1 MPRIKQMA
9 IVCDD
14 PARLE
19 EYYCRWFGFEEL
31 GRGPGGSVY
40 LTDGYLNVGLLK
52 KGPQLPEENQD
63 LGLHHVGFQVE
74 SIEEMRKRLQEFDP
88 SIRLEKRPK
97 EDPYSEYRIVFPEPQ
112 GFAIDISE
120 KGYGVMGEKKIP
132 GIRHIATGDR
142 DPESKLQFYSRIF
155 DMREVEVG
163 RGSVEAGKRSRGCV
177 ADGFVNIC
185 LVRRESDPRAASHF
199 GILMRNPEKLVAKIQ
214 EAYPARPELWQP
226 DRPGVE
232 VHIRDLERNA
242 LSLSA
247 KKGWEVDVGKWD
259 RVEYEAQP

>member
-1 MPRIKQMA
+1 MPRVKQMA

-14 PARLE
+14 AERLG
-19 EYYCRWFGFEEL
+19 EYYCRWFGFEKL
-31 GRGPGGSVY
+31 GRGQGDSVY
-40 LTDGYLNVGLLK
+40 LTDGYLSVGLLTR
-52 KGPQLPEENQD
+52 GPELPEESQE
-63 LGLHHVGFQVE
+63 LGLHHVGIQVE
-74 SIEEMRKRLQEFDP
+74 SIDEIKKRLAEFDP
-88 SIRLEKRPK
+88 SIQLERRPT
-97 EDPYSEYRIVFPEPQ
+97 EEPYSQYRIKFREPQ

-120 KGYGVMGEKKIP
+120 KGYGVEGEKRVP

-142 DPESKLQFYSRIF
+142 DPESKLQFYSSIF
-155 DMREVEVG
+155 DMREVEVN

-185 LVRRESDPRAASHF
+185 LVRRETDPQGASHF
-199 GILMRNPEKLVAKIQ
+199 GVIMRHPEHLVSKLR

-242 LSLSA
+242 LSLSD

-259 RVEYEAQP
+259 KVEYETQP

>member
-1 MPRIKQMA
+1 MA
-9 IVCDD
+9 
-14 PARLE
+14 
-19 EYYCRWFGFEEL
+19 
-31 GRGPGGSVY
+31 
-40 LTDGYLNVGLLK
+40 
-52 KGPQLPEENQD
+52 
-63 LGLHHVGFQVE
+63 
-74 SIEEMRKRLQEFDP
+74 
-88 SIRLEKRPK
+88 
-97 EDPYSEYRIVFPEPQ
+97 RIVHLAMRVED
-112 GFAIDISE
+112 IDKASE
-120 KGYGVMGEKKIP
+120 
-132 GIRHIATGDR
+132 
-142 DPESKLQFYSRIF
+142 FYSKVF
-155 DMREVEVG
+155 GMREVEVG
-163 RGSVEAGKRSRGCV
+163 RGSVEGGKRSRGCS

-185 LVRRESDPRAASHF
+185 LVRRESEPRSASHF

>member
-1 MPRIKQMA
+1 MPRVKQVA
-9 IVCDD
+9 IVCED
-14 PARLE
+14 PGRLE
-19 EYYCRWFGFEEL
+19 EYYCRWFGFGKL
-31 GRGPGGSVY
+31 SGGPGDSVY

-52 KGPQLPEENQD
+52 SGPESRA
-63 LGLHHVGFQVE
+63 LGLHHVGIQVE
-74 SIEEMRKRLQEFDP
+74 SIDDIRKRIAEFDP
-88 SIRLEKRPK
+88 SIQLERRPE
-97 EDPYSEYRIVFPEPQ
+97 EDPYSEYRIKFREPQ

-120 KGYGVMGEKKIP
+120 KGYGVEGEKRVP

-142 DPESKLQFYSRIF
+142 DPESKLEFYGRVF
-155 DMREVEVG
+155 DMREVEVS
-163 RGSVEAGKRSRGCV
+163 RGGIEAGKRSRGCV

-185 LVRRESDPRAASHF
+185 LVRRESDPREASHF
-199 GILMRNPEKLVAKIQ
+199 GIIMRHPEDLVARLQ
-214 EAYPARPELWQP
+214 AAYPARPELWRP

-247 KKGWEVDVGKWD
+247 KKGWEVDIGKWD

>member
-9 IVCDD
+9 IVC
-14 PARLE
+14 E
-19 EYYCRWFGFEEL
+19 EPERMKDYYCRWFGFGEL
-31 GRGPGGSVY
+31 ARGSEGSVY

-63 LGLHHVGFQVE
+63 LGLHHVGFHVE
-74 SIEEMRKRLQEFDP
+74 SIEETRKRLQEFDP

-120 KGYGVMGEKKIP
+120 KGYGVKGEKKIP

-142 DPESKLQFYSRIF
+142 DPERKLQFYGKVF
-155 DMREVEVG
+155 GMREVEVG
-163 RGSVEAGKRSRGCV
+163 RGSVEGGKRSRGCS

-185 LVRRESDPRAASHF
+185 LVRRESEPRSASHF

-259 RVEYEAQP
+259 RVEYEAQS

>member
-1 MPRIKQMA
+1 MPRVKQMA

-19 EYYCRWFGFEEL
+19 EYYCRWFGFGKL
-31 GRGPGGSVY
+31 GGGPGGSVY

-52 KGPQLPEENQD
+52 SGRESRE
-63 LGLHHVGFQVE
+63 LGLHHVGIQVE
-74 SIEEMRKRLQEFDP
+74 SIDEIKKRIREFDT
-88 SIRLEKRPK
+88 SIQLERRPK
-97 EDPYSEYRIVFPEPQ
+97 ADPYSEYRIKFREPQ

-120 KGYGVMGEKKIP
+120 KGYGVEGEKKIP

-142 DPESKLQFYSRIF
+142 DPESKLRFYSRVF
-155 DMREVEVG
+155 GMREVETG
-163 RGSVEAGKRSRGCV
+163 RGTVEAGKRSRACV

-185 LVRRESDPRAASHF
+185 LVRHESDPRSASHF
-199 GILMRNPEKLVAKIQ
+199 GIIMHHPEELVTKFQA
-214 EAYPARPELWQP
+214 AYPERPELWRP

-242 LSLSA
+242 LSLSD

-259 RVEYEAQP
+259 RIEYEGQA

>member
-1 MPRIKQMA
+1 MPRVKQMA

-19 EYYCRWFGFEEL
+19 EYYCRWFGFGKL
-31 GRGPGGSVY
+31 GGGSGGSVY

-52 KGPQLPEENQD
+52 RGPELPEENQEP
-63 LGLHHVGFQVE
+63 GLHHVGIQVE
-74 SIEEMRKRLQEFDP
+74 SIDEIKKRIREFDP
-88 SIRLEKRPK
+88 SIQLEKRP
-97 EDPYSEYRIVFPEPQ
+97 EADPYSEYRIKFREPQ
-112 GFAIDISE
+112 GFAIDISA
-120 KGYGVMGEKKIP
+120 KGYGVEGEKRVP

-142 DPESKLQFYSRIF
+142 DPESKLEFYGRVF

-163 RGSVEAGKRSRGCV
+163 RGGVEAGKRSRGCV

-185 LVRRESDPRAASHF
+185 LVRRETDPREASHF
-199 GILMRNPEKLVAKIQ
+199 GIIMRHPEDLVSKLR
-214 EAYPARPELWQP
+214 EAYPTRPELWRP

-232 VHIRDLERNA
+232 VHIRDAERNA
-242 LSLSA
+242 LSLSD